1 MAMASGRPGI
11 GARAAAVAPGRRV
24 LLIED
29 NSDARQSLAEI
40 LDLHGHEVHQ
50 ARDGQEGVAMALALL
65 PDVVLCDI
73 GLPDVDGYQVART
86 LRADDA
92 FRYTCLVALTGHARP
107 EDRRRAVEAGFDAHV
122 AKPPPVDE
130 LERLLSSAR
139 GA

>member
-1 MAMASGRPGI
+1 VAHRAAGGT

-40 LDLHGHEVHQ
+40 LGLHGHEVHQ
-50 ARDGQEGVAMALALL
+50 ARDGQEGVAMALALR

-73 GLPDVDGYQVART
+73 GLPDLDGYQVART
-86 LRADDA
+86 LRADETL
-92 FRYTCLVALTGHARP
+92 RCTRLVALTGHARP

-130 LERLLSSAR
+130 LERLLSPAQ